1 MGGADD
7 SGAGGMGILVVED
20 DPDLAAAFADVLGAT
35 GLPVRSAGDGAQA
48 LSAIAAGAPA
58 LLVLDVCLPRGNG
71 LEVLRRVRADE
82 ASRGGPAVPVL
93 LVSGFYDRFE
103 PIADLFGGLG
113 VGEFLPKPVAPATL
127 LDAARR
133 SLARIGAPQPASGAT
148 VDTPCPEPAPEPDLA
163 PARPPPSATDLVA
176 RVKRAADHAIA
187 AGPGDTAAATALW
200 EAVLAVPD
208 GAVWHSLAPV
218 FDVPCAPTAGYRDWA
233 AAFPLPADLRGVEA
247 LLGQVPR
254 LDSAISHVPPEIVPG
269 ASRLAWA
276 LLAVRALAPV
286 RGRG

>member
-7 SGAGGMGILVVED
+7 SGARGMGILVVED
-20 DPDLAAAFADVLGAT
+20 DPDLAAAFAGVLGAT

-48 LSAIAAGAPA
+48 LAAIAAGAPA

-71 LEVLRRVRADE
+71 LEVLRRVRVDE

-93 LVSGFYDRFE
+93 LVSGFYDHFE

-113 VGEFLPKPVAPATL
+113 VGEFLPKPVAPAAL
-127 LDAARR
+127 LEAARR
-133 SLARIGAPQPASGAT
+133 SLARIGAPPPASGAT
-148 VDTPCPEPAPEPDLA
+148 GDAPRPEPAPEPG
-163 PARPPPSATDLVA
+163 PARPPPSPGDLVA

-187 AGPGDTAAATALW
+187 AGPGDIAAATALW

-208 GAVWHSLAPV
+208 GAVWHSLGPF
-218 FDVPCAPTAGYRDWA
+218 FDVPCAPTARYLDWA
-233 AAFPLPADLRGVEA
+233 AAFPLPADLQGVEA

-254 LDSAISHVPPEIVPG
+254 LDSALSHLPPEIVPG

-276 LLAVRALAPV
+276 LLAVRALAPA